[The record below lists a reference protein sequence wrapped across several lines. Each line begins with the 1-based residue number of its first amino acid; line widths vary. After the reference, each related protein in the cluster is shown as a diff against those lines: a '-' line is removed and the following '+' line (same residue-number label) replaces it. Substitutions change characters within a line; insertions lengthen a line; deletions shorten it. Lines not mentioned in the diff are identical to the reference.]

1 MFVIRELTTD
11 EDIASA
17 FPLMHE
23 LRDRIQADTFIEEVH
38 RQQEESYFLLGG
50 AVDGEWVV
58 LAGVR
63 LAHTLARGEHLFV
76 DDLVTA
82 SGVQGKGYGK
92 EMMRHIAELAEKR
105 GLSRLYLDSR
115 NTARGFYLRVGFT
128 FGSASP
134 CWIET
139 SKLLSNEPPRPHK
152 PHKAQQPHKAKKPAA
167 KQSRRK

>member
-11 EDIASA
+11 DDIASA

-23 LRDRIQADTFIEEVH
+23 LRERITADTFVEEVH

-50 AVDGEWVV
+50 AVDGKWVA

-63 LAHTLARGEHLFV
+63 LSHTLARGEHLFV

-139 SKLLSNEPPRPHK
+139 AKLLSNEPPRPHK
-152 PHKAQQPHKAKKPAA
+152 APKPHTAKKPAA
-167 KQSRRK
+167 KRARRK